1 MPTRPQLSDEEILK
15 DLHFPAGGLNLLQG
29 FNTQPNVPSYNGS
42 YVRTT
47 PLGMNVRGFEA
58 QTGRFRGGSRL
69 GLVRYIDEQPGDTL
83 WVTQCLQTI
92 VTDNSAGAD
101 VVQLNQSGR
110 VIYLIAVSQ
119 GNVYYA
125 TPGDTSWTLAANNTG
140 EDPPLNFS
148 GIMYSAANNQ
158 KLYFADG
165 INYAYFDPS
174 TQTVQPWMSTQGSLP
189 IDSQNNTPRLICTWR
204 GRTVVSG
211 LIFDPQNWFM
221 SAVGDPTNWNYF
233 TVEVNPAQAVAGN
246 NSPLGFI
253 GDVVTAL
260 IPYNDDVMFF
270 GGDHTIYMMNGDP
283 MAGGQIDLVSD
294 IIGMAWGTPWCKDPY
309 GNLYFVSNRTGI
321 YTMIPGQ
328 APQRISQAIEQLL
341 ATIDT
346 GLNAINLVWDDRFQ
360 GVHVFVTLLS
370 APAVCTHLFYEQR
383 SGAWWTDQFGDT
395 NLNPLCCCIFDGNTP
410 EDRVSLIG
418 SWDGYVR
425 AISPTATDD
434 DGTAIDSEVLIGPL
448 LTPNFDELILKDLQ
462 AIMGQSSDTVTY
474 NIYAGLTPEKA
485 LLNAPIFTGTLT
497 AGRGPTFANRR
508 ASHAFYI
515 GISASSPWSMEA
527 IRVRIAGL
535 GKVRRR
541 SPK

>member
-1 MPTRPQLSDEEILK
+1 MPTRPQLGDQEILK
-15 DLHFPAGGLNLLQG
+15 DLHFPAGGINLLQG

-47 PLGMNVRGFEA
+47 PMGMNVRGFEA

-69 GLVRYIDEQPGDTL
+69 GLTKYINQQPGGVVF
-83 WVTQCLQTI
+83 VTQALNTI
-92 VTDNSAGAD
+92 VTDNSGAGM
-101 VVQLNQSGR
+101 VQQNQSGR
-110 VIYLIAVSQ
+110 VVYLVTVSQ

-125 TPGDTSWTLAANNTG
+125 TPGDTIWTLAANNTG
-140 EDPPLNFS
+140 ETPPLNFS

-165 INYAYFDPS
+165 INYAYFDPL
-174 TQTVQPWMSTQGSLP
+174 TKIVQPWLSSQGTLP
-189 IDSQNNTPRLICTWR
+189 VDSANNTPRLICTWR
-204 GRTVVSG
+204 GRTVLSG
-211 LIFDPQNWFM
+211 LLLDPQNWFM

-253 GDVVTAL
+253 GDVVTAMV
-260 IPYNDDVMFF
+260 PYNDDVLYF
-270 GGDHTIYMMNGDP
+270 GGDHTLYMMNGDP
-283 MAGGQIDLVSD
+283 MAGGNIDLVSD

-321 YTMIPGQ
+321 YTVVPGS
-328 APQRISQAIEQLL
+328 APQRISQGIEQLL
-341 ATIDT
+341 APINT

-370 APAVCTHLFYEQR
+370 APAVTTHFFYEQR
-383 SGAWWTDQFGDT
+383 SGAWWTDQFANT
-395 NLNPLCCCIFDGNTP
+395 NHNPLCCCIFDGNLPT
-410 EDRVSLIG
+410 DRVSLIG

-425 AISPTATDD
+425 ALSSTATDD
-434 DGTAIDSEVLIGPL
+434 DGTAINSEVLIGPL
-448 LTPNFDELILKDLQ
+448 LTPNFDELLIKDLQ
-462 AIMGQSSDTVTY
+462 AILGQSSDSITY
-474 NIYAGLTPEKA
+474 NIYAGLTAEKA
-485 LLNAPIFTGTLT
+485 ISNAPVKTGTLSL
-497 AGRGPTFANRR
+497 GRGITFPIR
-508 ASHAFYI
+508 ASSHAFYV
-515 GISASSPWSMEA
+515 GLSASSPWSMEA
-527 IRVRIAGL
+527 LRVRIAGQ